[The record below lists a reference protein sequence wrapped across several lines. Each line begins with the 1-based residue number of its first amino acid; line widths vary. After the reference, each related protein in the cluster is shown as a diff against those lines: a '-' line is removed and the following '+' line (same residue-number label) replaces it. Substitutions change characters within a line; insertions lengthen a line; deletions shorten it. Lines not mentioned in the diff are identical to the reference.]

1 MTMYETH
8 LFGGALFSAG
18 RGERPEHKT
27 RGSGSRAL
35 AAALVATGTLV
46 FISPAQADTIHVPR
60 DFETIQA
67 AIDAA
72 VDFDEIIVAPGEYV
86 ETIDFSG
93 KTIVVRS
100 TGGRDV
106 TTING
111 NYAGTVVTCANGEG
125 AATILDGFTITKGLA
140 DEGGGMR
147 NINSSPTVTNCTF
160 IDNTADGGGN
170 TGGGGM
176 FNQGSDV
183 TIIGCVFSD
192 NWADSGG
199 GCLND
204 FGDMVVV
211 DTVFEGNYAFH
222 VAGLYFDDGSLIM
235 DRCQF
240 LSNLAAYGGGGMT
253 LASDSTSIITN
264 CLFAGNQA
272 NDPRAS
278 GGGLWANGA
287 ATVVNCTFTANDAGC
302 CADLFVGVDAQVTNC
317 IIDSPDFFAICGDG
331 AITYSLVNSGF
342 EGEGNIKGDP
352 FFVNG
357 WRLGAGSPA
366 IDAGNNNAVPR
377 GVKLD
382 LDGNPRFLDDFDVA
396 DTGAGRAPIVDMGAY
411 EHLPL
416 PPADLNNDGI
426 VDGGD
431 LLILLGS
438 WGTCVNCDD
447 CMADL
452 DGDCLVGPS
461 DLIILLGSWGDTE

>member
-27 RGSGSRAL
+27 RGSGSRVL

-46 FISPAQADTIHVPR
+46 FVSPAQADTIHVPR

-106 TTING
+106 TTIDG
-111 NYAGTVVTCANGEG
+111 DYAGTVVTCANGEG
-125 AATILDGFTITKGLA
+125 PGTALDGFTITKGLA

-160 IDNTADGGGN
+160 VDNRADGGAN
-170 TGGGGM
+170 ESGGGM

-183 TIIGCVFSD
+183 TIIGCVFRD
-192 NWADSGG
+192 NVAEIGG

-204 FGDMVVV
+204 FGDMQIV
-211 DTVFEGNYAFH
+211 DTVFKGNYACGS
-222 VAGLYFDDGSLIM
+222 AGMSFSDGSLIM

-240 LSNLAAYGGGGMT
+240 LSNLAGYGGGG
-253 LASDSTSIITN
+253 LVLGSDSTSIITN
-264 CLFAGNQA
+264 CLFAGNYN
-272 NDPRAS
+272 NDPFAS
-278 GGGLWANGA
+278 SGGLWANGV
-287 ATVVNCTFTANDAGC
+287 ATVVNCTLTANDANC
-302 CADLFVGVDAQVTNC
+302 CADLFVGVDAQATNC

-342 EGEGNIKGDP
+342 KGEGNIKGDP
-352 FFVNG
+352 IFVDG

-382 LDGNPRFLDDFDVA
+382 LDSTLRFIDDP
-396 DTGAGRAPIVDMGAY
+396 DTKDAGLGRAPIVDLGAY
-411 EHLPL
+411 EFLPDI
-416 PPADLNNDGI
+416 PGDLNHDGHI
-426 VDGGD
+426 DGGD
-431 LLILLGS
+431 LLILLGM
-438 WGTCVNCDD
+438 WGPCNDCDA
-447 CMADL
+447 CAADL
-452 DGDCLVGPS
+452 DSDCVVGPV
-461 DLIILLGSWGDTE
+461 DLILLLGSWTS